1 MTIQELNLLW
11 PEIVL
16 LIGAVACLFC
26 GMSRKLAFRRA
37 TTMLTLVTLLVALF
51 FVRRPPTEVAREL
64 LDETS
69 MPQFIKMWMLV
80 ISLLLWT
87 LASGLPGKMR
97 QTRENDIAT
106 PLTFDPAYS
115 VRGEFFGFFLFS
127 LAGAMLCV
135 SASDLAWLFLAL
147 ELTSLP
153 TYVLV
158 ATMRDNPQSQESGVK
173 YFFLGAMAAAIF
185 LYGFTLIYG
194 ATGSTVFREI
204 HATAATLTGNQ
215 YAMLVLGV
223 SLSVIGIGF
232 KIAAFPMYFYTAD
245 VYQGAAT
252 PVTTFLAFVPK
263 TAGMI
268 SLVLILGLVG
278 WPLPEPITALL
289 WVMAAATMIAGN
301 VLGLLQSN
309 VKRAL
314 AYSSVAHSGYMIIG
328 LIAGTTAAA
337 SSDYSSTS
345 ETGNILGSALGNG
358 LAGVLFYLIAYGFA
372 NFAAFAVLGC
382 IERGGDE
389 AQTYDDLSGLVHRD
403 PKLAVVML
411 VAMLSLLGIPPL
423 VGFLGKVYIFEAAIN
438 TGSNAMV
445 ALVVLAVICSAVSAV
460 YYLRIASVC
469 FFGQPVS
476 PVTITSGPLRI
487 TGAGIAALAA
497 VLYGL
502 FGAPLVESAHKA
514 SHNLSPKITQ
524 LESTPTNEATASA
537 QSQSVSLKH

>member
-1 MTIQELNLLW
+1 MTLHELNLLW

-16 LIGAVACLFC
+16 LIGACACLFC
-26 GMSRKLAFRRA
+26 GMSRSFAIRRS
-37 TTMLTLVTLLVALF
+37 TTLLTLVTLLVALF
-51 FVRRPPTEVAREL
+51 FVILPPSPVAREL
-64 LDETS
+64 LDDSS
-69 MPQFIKMWMLV
+69 MPQFIKLWMLV

-87 LASGLPGKMR
+87 LASGLPGKMK
-97 QTRENDIAT
+97 QTRENDAAS
-106 PLTFDPAYS
+106 PLLFDPANS
-115 VRGEFFGFFLFS
+115 IRGEFFSFFLFS

-204 HATAATLTGNQ
+204 ALAADTLAGNQ
-215 YAMLVLGV
+215 RSMFLLGII
-223 SLSVIGIGF
+223 LSVIGIGF

-252 PVTTFLAFVPK
+252 PVTAYLAFIPK

-268 SLVLILGLVG
+268 SLILVLSLVG
-278 WPLPEPITALL
+278 WPLPEPVLAVL
-289 WVMAAATMIAGN
+289 WVMAAITMIVGN
-301 VLGLLQSN
+301 VLGLLQNN

-314 AYSSVAHSGYMIIG
+314 AYSSVAHSGYMLIG
-328 LIAGTTAAA
+328 VIAGPTIVSLTG
-337 SSDYSSTS
+337 SSD
-345 ETGNILGSALGNG
+345 GVLGSALGNG
-358 LAGVLFYLIAYGFA
+358 LAAVLFYLVSYGFA

-411 VAMLSLLGIPPL
+411 LAVLSLLGIPPL
-423 VGFLGKVYIFEAAIN
+423 VGFLGKVYVFEAAIN
-438 TGSNAMV
+438 TGSSAMIT
-445 ALVVLAVICSAVSAV
+445 LVVIAVLCSAVSAV
-460 YYLRIASVC
+460 YYLRIAAVC
-469 FFGQPVS
+469 FFGQPSS
-476 PVTITSGPLRI
+476 PGTITSGPLRI
-487 TGAGIAALAA
+487 SGAGIAALAA
-497 VLYGL
+497 VLYGI
-502 FGAPLVESAHKA
+502 FGTHLVDDALKA
-514 SHNLSPKITQ
+514 SANLSPMVT
-524 LESTPTNEATASA
+524 
-537 QSQSVSLKH
+537 QSQIKPVDTAEKTDVVREPLSLKH